1 MRTSGA
7 DLVQRH
13 DYSKEFFFLPDP
25 LLPTGV
31 PVVPFLTD
39 LIRAARTRFAPAAA
53 LTVAL
58 LVPAGPLAAQVA
70 TVEESV
76 ARAEAFMITCAA
88 RFPETRE
95 TTAVL
100 QSEGWRF
107 EGTTG
112 NFRYYS
118 ENGRRVLAATA
129 TTGNRSQGCIAAVS
143 RLSEAGAVQFAE
155 RLARRWGMDSVQNT
169 PPRFLAAW
177 IGSVNGIPVQLV
189 ALRDQDWDIMRGAGV
204 MVERR

>member
-1 MRTSGA
+1 M
-7 DLVQRH
+7 
-13 DYSKEFFFLPDP
+13 
-25 LLPTGV
+25 
-31 PVVPFLTD
+31 PFPTD
-39 LIRAARTRFAPAAA
+39 LIRSVLARFAPAAA
-53 LTVAL
+53 LTVVL
-58 LVPAGPLAAQVA
+58 LVPTGPLLAQAAS
-70 TVEESV
+70 VEGSL
-76 ARAEAFMITCAA
+76 ARAEAFMTTCAA

-155 RLARRWGMDSVQNT
+155 RLAQRWGMDRVQNT

-177 IGSVNGIPVQLV
+177 IGSLNGIPVQLM
-189 ALRDQDWDIMRGAGV
+189 ALRDQDWDIIRGSGV
-204 MVERR
+204 MVERQ